1 MLPVLRTKSP
11 LSPFGES
18 ALNRLDTLF
27 DRFFGD
33 DFELMG
39 RPGVTWSHMPLAM
52 WADETHVY
60 IEAELPGVEE
70 KDLEITVHGDVL
82 SIKAERRPT
91 EGRNYL
97 YNGRIFG
104 HFERAIALTEAVDTD
119 QIEATLANGVLHLSL
134 PKKAEARTKKVT
146 VKTS

>member
-1 MLPVLRTKSP
+1 MLPVLHTKSP
-11 LSPFGES
+11 LSVFAGSP
-18 ALNRLDTLF
+18 LNRLDTLF

-33 DFELMG
+33 DFDVMG
-39 RPGVTWSHMPLAM
+39 RHGLAWSHMPLSM
-52 WADETHVY
+52 WADENHVY

-91 EGRNYL
+91 EGRNYQ
-97 YNGRIFG
+97 YNSRVFGR
-104 HFERAIALTEAVDTD
+104 FERDVALTEGVDTD
-119 QIEATLANGVLHLSL
+119 QIEATLVNGVLHLSL
-134 PKKAEARTKKVT
+134 PKKAEARTKKIT

>member
-1 MLPVLRTKSP
+1 MLPVLYSKSP
-11 LSPFGES
+11 LSLFGGS
-18 ALNRLDTLF
+18 PLNRLDTLF

-33 DFELMG
+33 DFDVMG
-39 RPGVTWSHMPLAM
+39 RHGLVWSHLPLSM
-52 WADETHVY
+52 WSDEDHVY

-91 EGRNYL
+91 EGRNYQ
-97 YNGRIFG
+97 YSNRVFGR
-104 HFERAIALTEAVDTD
+104 FERAVALTEAVDTD
-119 QIEATLANGVLHLSL
+119 QIEATLANGVLHLRL
-134 PKKAEARTKKVT
+134 PKKAEARTKKIT

>member
-1 MLPVLRTKSP
+1 
-11 LSPFGES
+11 
-18 ALNRLDTLF
+18 
-27 DRFFGD
+27 
-33 DFELMG
+33 
-39 RPGVTWSHMPLAM
+39 M
-52 WADETHVY
+52 WADENNVH

-82 SIKAERRPT
+82 SIKAERRPA

-104 HFERAIALTEAVDTD
+104 RFERAVALTEAVDTD
-119 QIEATLANGVLHLSL
+119 QIEATLNNGVLYLSL
-134 PKKAEARTKKVT
+134 PKKAEARTKKIT